1 MKFNKFLT
9 PVQGL
14 VVIAVLNTA
23 CGKYPEGP
31 GFSLRSKVGRLS
43 GEWEVTD
50 IEGGFSDDYD
60 ITYEFTRDGEYTVNF
75 DLSYSGY
82 SFSIEQEGEWEWID
96 DKEGI
101 ELDPDNGDSYEIEIL
116 RLTNR
121 EMIWE
126 DDDGNEFE
134 LEKL

>member
-31 GFSLRSKVGRLS
+31 GFSLRSKAGRLA
-43 GEWEVTD
+43 GEWEVQEID
-50 IEGGFSDDYD
+50 GDDDYD
-60 ITYEFTRDGEYTVNF
+60 ITLEFTRDGDFTIEE
-75 DLSYSGY
+75 
-82 SFSIEQEGEWEWID
+82 SFSIYGYSYTSEIEGEWEWID

-101 ELDPDNGDSYEIEIL
+101 ELDPDNGNNLEFEIL
-116 RLTNR
+116 RLTNS
-121 EMIWE
+121 EMILE
-126 DDDGNEFE
+126 DEGGDDWE
-134 LEKL
+134 LEKQ

>member
-9 PVQGL
+9 PVQAL

-43 GEWEVTD
+43 GEWEVQEID
-50 IEGGFSDDYD
+50 GDDDYD
-60 ITYEFTRDGEYTVNF
+60 LTLEFERDGSFEW
-75 DLSYSGY
+75 SYDGY
-82 SFSIEQEGEWEWID
+82 SYEGEWEWED
-96 DKEGI
+96 DKERIKI
-101 ELDPDNGDSYEIEIL
+101 ELDDLPYDVEFNIL

-121 EMIWE
+121 EMILKGGAE
-126 DDDGNEFE
+126 DEWE

>member
-1 MKFNKFLT
+1 MKFNQFLT
-9 PVQGL
+9 PVQAL

-43 GEWEVTD
+43 GEWEWV
-50 IEGGFSDDYD
+50 
-60 ITYEFTRDGEYTVNF
+60 
-75 DLSYSGY
+75 
-82 SFSIEQEGEWEWID
+82 D

-101 ELDPDNGDSYEIEIL
+101 EIDLDDLSYDFEFEIL

-121 EMIWE
+121 EMILE
-126 DDDGNEFE
+126 DENGDEFE

>member
-1 MKFNKFLT
+1 MKFNKFLIL
-9 PVQGL
+9 VQAL

-43 GEWEVTD
+43 GEWEVQEID
-50 IEGGFSDDYD
+50 GDDDYD
-60 ITYEFTRDGEYTVNF
+60 RTLEFERDGSLEWSNN
-75 DLSYSGY
+75 GY
-82 SFSIEQEGEWEWID
+82 SYRGEWEWED

-101 ELDPDNGDSYEIEIL
+101 EIDLDNRSDDYEFEIL

-121 EMIWE
+121 EMILERENGDEW
-126 DDDGNEFE
+126 E